1 MNEKKSITVLIGSYL
16 VEQMMRSVELV
27 KQVMTVTVLTVLMDA
42 GEIMWVAI
50 LLGMELRCEMSGI
63 ADSEDVM

>member
-1 MNEKKSITVLIGSYL
+1 
-16 VEQMMRSVELV
+16 MRSVELV

-42 GEIMWVAI
+42 GEIIWVAI

>member
-1 MNEKKSITVLIGSYL
+1 
-16 VEQMMRSVELV
+16 MRSVELV

-42 GEIMWVAI
+42 KEIMWVAI
-50 LLGMELRCEMSGI
+50 LLGMELTCEMSGI